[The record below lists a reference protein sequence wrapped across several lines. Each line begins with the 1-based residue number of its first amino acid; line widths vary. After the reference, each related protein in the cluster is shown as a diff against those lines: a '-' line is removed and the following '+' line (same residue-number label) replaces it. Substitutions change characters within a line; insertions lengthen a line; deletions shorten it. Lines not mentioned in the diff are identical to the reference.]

1 MIAFTSTLGKSES
14 HRPKVRNPL
23 ISNKF
28 DNDFVAADALGR
40 SSLSATSGRNA
51 SQSDAF
57 AQLLRGCVLPTLV
70 AAVIC
75 VAVGFF
81 FSPLAAWSAGFGAAL
96 VIVFFGLTL
105 FVMKRT
111 ADLAPSTT
119 MIVVM
124 ITYTLKVVV
133 LGIVMFLL
141 RDATWVSGYAVGV
154 SITVCAIVWLF
165 FEMRAYK
172 HLRVFVYDPEGEA
185 SLEPDRRQGPT
196 DEP

>member
-1 MIAFTSTLGKSES
+1 LNHNT
-14 HRPKVRNPL
+14 
-23 ISNKF
+23 F

-40 SSLSATSGRNA
+40 SSLSATSGRSA

-57 AQLLRGCVLPTLV
+57 AQLLRGCVLPTLAAAVVVIV
-70 AAVIC
+70 AA
-75 VAVGFF
+75 F
-81 FSPLAAWSAGFGAAL
+81 FSSPKAAWSAAFGAAL

-105 FVMKRT
+105 LVMKRT
-111 ADLAPSTT
+111 ADLAPATT
-119 MIVVM
+119 MVVVM

-133 LGIVMFLL
+133 LGVVMFLL

-154 SITVCAIVWLF
+154 SITVTAIVWLF

-172 HLRVFVYDPEGEA
+172 HLRIFVYDPDGEA
-185 SLEPDRRQGPT
+185 SLDADKKQGPR